1 MLPPKRLHTLLCQAV
16 ELQKDRCPYH
26 NFTDDNGL
34 ESVSLLVDHVCS
46 KYDSFYNNDNV
57 FYFTNFLPIF

>member
-46 KYDSFYNNDNV
+46 KYDSFYN
-57 FYFTNFLPIF
+57 